1 MDIPDSGSIFPGLP
15 FWLQEISFQEE
26 RQHQSSQPQNYL
38 FEFKCQNPRVDIGDD
53 IMQIHIENIRSEHGD
68 SWLFPVS
75 NIIFYWTMTTNCSIT
90 LTKYFLLSL
99 SWRRSSSNLNPNLIF
114 KLNQVWCLNLNLNQS
129 AVASWNRFIFQ
140 QFLKAQ
146 TNDVL
151 LPIEAIDQ
159 KTLLCVVLEDM
170 DRWQF
175 V

>member
-1 MDIPDSGSIFPGLP
+1 MDIPDSGSVFPGLP

-53 IMQIHIENIRSEHGD
+53 IMQIHIENIRSEHGH

-114 KLNQVWCLNLNLNQS
+114 KLNQ
-129 AVASWNRFIFQ
+129 RFIFQ